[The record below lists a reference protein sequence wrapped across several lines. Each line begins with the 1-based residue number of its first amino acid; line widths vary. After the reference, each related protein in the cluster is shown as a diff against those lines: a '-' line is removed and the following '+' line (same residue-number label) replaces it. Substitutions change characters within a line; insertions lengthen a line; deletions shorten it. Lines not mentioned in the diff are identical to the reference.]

1 MKTRKY
7 AFVATVLV
15 CACALASALPQV
27 AVLDAV
33 IEDDMDPG
41 VSIAIADKISEAL
54 VNSGKYT
61 VLDRASAHLVLKEK
75 EFQLSG
81 LVKTEEIRR
90 AGEYLGADFV
100 VAARAAQIETTYFVS
115 ARMIDVK
122 TGAIKA
128 QASVEREGRIAIL
141 LGIANAVGIKLAGG
155 VVETLDEQRLG
166 GRQRVAPQQPAQAPQ
181 QPAPQPRQPQ
191 PAPQPAAADAEM
203 PGVFLGIKAG
213 VNLADAY
220 GDDGW
225 SDTTPGVRFAGGA
238 YLMVR
243 AADVGVELD
252 LFYAQKGYDYDF
264 YDTVNLDNVHNV
276 WTFNYLE
283 LPLIAKLY
291 MARTSPLYLGIG
303 LYMAFYLDGTVSIE
317 YATKT
322 SLNSTPNIADVRSLN
337 TFDYG
342 ALFDFGV
349 DIPAGRKTVVNL
361 EMRMGLGFAS
371 WLDDST
377 STPKHLVVSFLGGI
391 GFVP

>member
-1 MKTRKY
+1 MKTRIT
-7 AFVATVLV
+7 AFAVLLL
-15 CACALASALPQV
+15 ASMCALVTALPQV

-61 VLDRASAHLVLKEK
+61 VLDRASADLVLKEK

-90 AGEYLGADFV
+90 AGQYLGADFV
-100 VAARAAQIETTYFVS
+100 VAARAAQIDTTYFVS

-128 QASVEREGRIAIL
+128 QASVEREGRIAVL
-141 LGIANAVGIKLAGG
+141 LGIANAVGVKLAGG
-155 VVETLDEQRLG
+155 VVETLDEQRLS
-166 GRQRVAPQQPAQAPQ
+166 GRQRTVPQQPQQ
-181 QPAPQPRQPQ
+181 QPQPQPQPRQP
-191 PAPQPAAADAEM
+191 APAAAAGM

-213 VNLADAY
+213 ANMVDAY

-225 SDTTPGVRFAGGA
+225 SDTTPGVRFAGGS
-238 YLMVR
+238 YMMLR
-243 AADVGVELD
+243 ADDVGVELG
-252 LFYAQKGYDYDF
+252 LFYTQKGYDYDF

-283 LPLIAKLY
+283 IPLIAKLY
-291 MARTSPLYLGIG
+291 TGRSSPLYLGVG

-322 SLNSTPNIADVRSLN
+322 SLNGTPAIEDVRNLN

-342 ALFDFGV
+342 ALLDFGV
-349 DIPAGRKTVVNL
+349 DIPAGSKTVVNL
-361 EMRMGLGFAS
+361 EMRMGMGFAT
-371 WLDDST
+371 WLDEPGA
-377 STPKHLVVSFLGGI
+377 TPKHLVISFLGGI
-391 GFVP
+391 GFTP